1 MGRLLLIRHG
11 ESEGNRDRI
20 FCRTPDV
27 PLTEAGR
34 SQARAAA
41 EWIAARYAPVRLVS
55 SPFARARQT
64 ADILA
69 RVLGLAVQVEPD
81 LRERSYGELAGQPY
95 GAVRV
100 SADYDPGVYW
110 QWCPPGGESLTEVA
124 ARAGE
129 VLDRVARA
137 APEDDVVVVSHAAVM
152 AALRCHVTGAWERG
166 RVTPN
171 AGIALVEHRDGA
183 YLGLQLLGD

>member
-1 MGRLLLIRHG
+1 M
-11 ESEGNRDRI
+11 

-27 PLTEAGR
+27 PLTKEGR
-34 SQARAAA
+34 SQVRAAA
-41 EWIAARYAPVRLVS
+41 EWIAERYTPVRIVT

-69 RVLGLAVQVEPD
+69 AILGVAVVVEPG

-95 GAVRV
+95 GALR
-100 SADYDPGVYW
+100 ARLDYDPDAYW
-110 QWCPPGGESLTEVA
+110 QWCPPGGESLIEVA
-124 ARAGE
+124 TRAGE
-129 VLDRVARA
+129 VLDRVARSS
-137 APEDDVVVVSHAAVM
+137 PGDDVVIVSHAAVM

-171 AGIALVEHRDGA
+171 AGITLVEHRDGT
-183 YLGLQLLGD
+183 YLGLQLVSG